1 MAMQDSTGPSCKRA
15 RVCYTKAREGI
26 VWLTP
31 KRVGKWL
38 FKWLLHALVT
48 AILLLV
54 CHVALNG
61 WPLFFT
67 HPEIEDIQCV
77 TATNSSTG
85 ETVQVDASTGDMEFE
100 FTANLLGCLS
110 YKPFSQGEGEPAYTL
125 EYFLKDGSQF
135 TIGINETSVFYQ
147 GTSHALKMED
157 FPFIA
162 VESVLFQ

>member
-1 MAMQDSTGPSCKRA
+1 MGNTAK
-15 RVCYTKAREGI
+15 K
-26 VWLTP
+26 LTP
-31 KRVGKWL
+31 RRVGKWL
-38 FKWLLHALVT
+38 FKWGLHALVT

-77 TATNSSTG
+77 TITQSPTG
-85 ETVQVDASTGDMEFE
+85 ETVRVDTSSPEMEFE

-110 YKPFSQGEGEPAYTL
+110 YKPFSRGEGEPAYTL
-125 EYFLKDGSQF
+125 EYFLKDGSRF

-162 VESVLFQ
+162 VEGVLFR

>member
-1 MAMQDSTGPSCKRA
+1 MGNTAK
-15 RVCYTKAREGI
+15 K
-26 VWLTP
+26 LTP
-31 KRVGKWL
+31 RRVGKWL
-38 FKWLLHALVT
+38 FKWGLPALVT
-48 AILLLV
+48 AILLLA

-77 TATNSSTG
+77 TITQSPTG
-85 ETVQVDASTGDMEFE
+85 ETVRVDTSSSEMEFE

-110 YKPFSQGEGEPAYTL
+110 YKPFFRGEGEPAYTL

-135 TIGINETSVFYQ
+135 AIGINETSVFYQ
-147 GTSHALKMED
+147 GASHALKMED

-162 VESVLFQ
+162 VENVLFQ

>member
-1 MAMQDSTGPSCKRA
+1 MENTAK
-15 RVCYTKAREGI
+15 K
-26 VWLTP
+26 LTP

-67 HPEIEDIQCV
+67 HPETEDIQYVAV
-77 TATNSSTG
+77 TQSATG
-85 ETVQVDASTGDMEFE
+85 ETVRVDTSSPEMEFE

-110 YKPFSQGEGEPAYTL
+110 YKPFSRGEGEPAYTL
-125 EYFLKDGSQF
+125 EYSLKDGSRF

-147 GTSHALKMED
+147 GKSHALKMED

-162 VESVLFQ
+162 VENVLFQ

>member
-1 MAMQDSTGPSCKRA
+1 MENTAKKLPPR
-15 RVCYTKAREGI
+15 
-26 VWLTP
+26 
-31 KRVGKWL
+31 RVGKWL
-38 FKWLLHALVT
+38 FKWGLHALVT
-48 AILLLV
+48 AILLLAI
-54 CHVALNG
+54 HVALNG

-77 TATNSSTG
+77 AVTQSATG
-85 ETVQVDASTGDMEFE
+85 ETVRVDTSSSEMEFE

-125 EYFLKDGSQF
+125 EYSLKDGSQF

-147 GTSHALKMED
+147 GKSHALKMED

-162 VESVLFQ
+162 VEGVLFQ

>member
-1 MAMQDSTGPSCKRA
+1 MENTAK
-15 RVCYTKAREGI
+15 K
-26 VWLTP
+26 LTP

-38 FKWLLHALVT
+38 FKWALHALVT
-48 AILLLV
+48 AILLLAV
-54 CHVALNG
+54 HVALNG

-67 HPEIEDIQCV
+67 HPETEDIQCV
-77 TATNSSTG
+77 TITQSPAG
-85 ETVQVDASTGDMEFE
+85 ETVRVDTSSPEMEFE

-125 EYFLKDGSQF
+125 EYSLKDGSQF

-147 GTSHALKMED
+147 GKSHALKMED

-162 VESVLFQ
+162 VENVLFQ

>member
-1 MAMQDSTGPSCKRA
+1 MENTAK
-15 RVCYTKAREGI
+15 K
-26 VWLTP
+26 LTP

-38 FKWLLHALVT
+38 FKWGLPALVT
-48 AILLLV
+48 AILLLA

-67 HPEIEDIQCV
+67 HPEIEDIQYVAV
-77 TATNSSTG
+77 TQSATG
-85 ETVQVDASTGDMEFE
+85 ETVRVDTSSPEMEFE
-100 FTANLLGCLS
+100 FTSNLLGCLS
-110 YKPFSQGEGEPAYTL
+110 YKPFSRGEGEPAYTL

-147 GTSHALKMED
+147 GKSHALKMED

-162 VESVLFQ
+162 VENVLFQ

>member
-1 MAMQDSTGPSCKRA
+1 MENTAKKPTPRRA
-15 RVCYTKAREGI
+15 
-26 VWLTP
+26 
-31 KRVGKWL
+31 GKWL
-38 FKWLLHALVT
+38 FKWGLHALVT

-67 HPEIEDIQCV
+67 HPETEDIQYVAV
-77 TATNSSTG
+77 TQSATG
-85 ETVQVDASTGDMEFE
+85 ETVRVDTSSPEMEFE

-125 EYFLKDGSQF
+125 EYSLKDGSRF

-147 GTSHALKMED
+147 GKSHALKMED

-162 VESVLFQ
+162 VENVLFQ